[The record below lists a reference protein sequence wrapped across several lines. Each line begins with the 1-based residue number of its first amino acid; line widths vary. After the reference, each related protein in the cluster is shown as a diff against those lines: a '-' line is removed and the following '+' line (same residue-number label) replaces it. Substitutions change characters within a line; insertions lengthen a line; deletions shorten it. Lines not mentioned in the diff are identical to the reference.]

1 MNKNKEKTTG
11 KKPQWNLRS
20 VDVEAVNAA
29 NMCAKKEQKGLGEWV
44 SEVILKAAQERLTKK
59 TEVIKPEDVRDVL
72 KEFMGQMEKQ
82 LGDIREDFKK
92 VNEPWHKRVFR
103 RKDK

>member
-1 MNKNKEKTTG
+1 MKEKQEKATG
-11 KKPQWNLRS
+11 KKDIWHLRS
-20 VDVEAVNAA
+20 VSLEAINAA
-29 NMCAKKEQKGLGEWV
+29 NLIAKKEKKRTGNWV

-82 LGDIREDFKK
+82 LEDIREDFKK
-92 VNEPWHKRVFR
+92 VNEPWHKKVFR
-103 RKDK
+103 RK